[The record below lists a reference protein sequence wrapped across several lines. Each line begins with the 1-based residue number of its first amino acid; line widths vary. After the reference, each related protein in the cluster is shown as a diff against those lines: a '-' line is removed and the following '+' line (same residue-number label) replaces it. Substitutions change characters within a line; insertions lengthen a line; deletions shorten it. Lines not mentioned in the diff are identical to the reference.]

1 MAYYIKSFHTPNPLA
16 RISSTTTM
24 YYNTN
29 KQWSTNISDK
39 KTFDTESAALAY
51 LEAGFKDA
59 GSISIVSE

>member
-1 MAYYIKSFHTPNPLA
+1 
-16 RISSTTTM
+16 M

-39 KTFDTESAALAY
+39 KTFDTETAALAY
-51 LEAGFKDA
+51 LEDGFKDA